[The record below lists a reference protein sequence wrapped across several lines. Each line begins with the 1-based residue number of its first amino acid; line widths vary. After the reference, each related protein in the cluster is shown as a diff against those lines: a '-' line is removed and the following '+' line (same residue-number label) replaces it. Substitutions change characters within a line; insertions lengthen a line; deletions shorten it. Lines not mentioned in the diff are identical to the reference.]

1 MKEPQKIGVSNRRGW
16 AGYLRD
22 GLLFVKRFDW
32 VDGGAYADFGVNNE
46 TYTSESFVELE
57 TMGPLKTLASGQSAE
72 HEERWTLNQ
81 GVHGG
86 TTEDDLDKALGP
98 LVK

>member
-1 MKEPQKIGVSNRRGW
+1 VSNRRGW
-16 AGYLRD
+16 AGYLRN

-32 VDGGAYADFGVNNE
+32 VDAGRYADFGVNNE

-57 TMGPLKTLASGQSAE
+57 TMGPLKTLAQGDSAT
-72 HEERWTLNQ
+72 HEERWELHKDVN
-81 GVHGG
+81 GG
-86 TTEDDLDKALGP
+86 KTEDELDEALAP